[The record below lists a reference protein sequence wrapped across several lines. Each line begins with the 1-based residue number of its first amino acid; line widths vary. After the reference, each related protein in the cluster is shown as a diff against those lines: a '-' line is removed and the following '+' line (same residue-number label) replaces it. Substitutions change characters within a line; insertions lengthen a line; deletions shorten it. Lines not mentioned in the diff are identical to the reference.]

1 MSSVSL
7 IDGHMDYTDDE
18 IIKALECCIND
29 NCSDCPETFGNC
41 ELTTMRNALDLLKR
55 QRAKIEKL
63 QNALFKQEDTIQMLV
78 TDKDTEIERYIRKT
92 TVYEKTVE
100 NMTAE
105 IKTANEVIDKIEAE
119 NISLRAEIEKLTDSR
134 NRWRKIAE
142 DFDIA
147 TREKETVGE

>member
-29 NCSDCPETFGNC
+29 NCGDCPETFGNC

-55 QRAKIEKL
+55 QRE
-63 QNALFKQEDTIQMLV
+63 
-78 TDKDTEIERYIRKT
+78 
-92 TVYEKTVE
+92 
-100 NMTAE
+100 
-105 IKTANEVIDKIEAE
+105 
-119 NISLRAEIEKLTDSR
+119 EIEKLTDSR